1 MNIFIKIII
10 IIIFSIILNA
20 EKLVAAEKIKIGL
33 LVPLSGHHQTTG
45 KLILQSVR
53 LAINKINN
61 PDIEILP
68 KDTKADP
75 MVTFKAAKELGQN
88 GVKIIIGPVF
98 NQNLVYLDELKDI
111 IFLSL
116 TNKTIKNPKNVI
128 SVGINAYSQL
138 RAIINFQESNNLTE
152 TIFLLPKSD
161 YEDEIRKAIP
171 KTNIKIKK
179 LHIYDSD
186 PTKLTKQ
193 IENITKY
200 QERKLDLKREIE
212 KLKNSDVS
220 NKNRKIQKL
229 EKKDTLGKVN
239 FDSVIIADFDESL
252 KSITTS
258 LLYTD
263 VSPEEVYFITLN
275 QWFDIS
281 LLKEKSCQPL
291 YFPSIDKENYDKF
304 SKEYY
309 STFKEYPNQLSIIS
323 YDLIGLIYYLIYQND
338 FVIDKKL
345 FVRKNKF
352 KGKIGFFEIKENKI
366 SHILNIYKI
375 EDNNFKKI
383 F

>member
-10 IIIFSIILNA
+10 IIIFSIIFNA

-33 LVPLSGHHQTTG
+33 LVPLSGQHQTTG

-200 QERKLDLKREIE
+200 QERKLDLKREIK
-212 KLKNSDVS
+212 KLKNSDTL
-220 NKNRKIQKL
+220 NKNRKIQEL
-229 EKKDTLGKVN
+229 EKKDTLGKIN

-275 QWFDIS
+275 QWFDTS
-281 LLKEKSCQPL
+281 LLKEKSCQSL

-338 FVIDKKL
+338 FIIDKKL
-345 FVRKNKF
+345 FIRKNKF

>member
-10 IIIFSIILNA
+10 IIIFSIIFNA

-33 LVPLSGHHQTTG
+33 LLPLSGQHQTTG

-179 LHIYDSD
+179 LHIYDNN

-212 KLKNSDVS
+212 KLKNSDVP

-275 QWFDIS
+275 QWFDTS
-281 LLKEKSCQPL
+281 LLKEKSCQSL

-338 FVIDKKL
+338 FIIDKKL
-345 FVRKNKF
+345 FIRKNKF

>member
-33 LVPLSGHHQTTG
+33 LVPLSGQHKTTG
-45 KLILQSVR
+45 KLILQSIR

-161 YEDEIRKAIP
+161 YEDEIKKAIP

-179 LHIYDSD
+179 LYIYDTD

-200 QERKLDLKREIE
+200 QERKLDLKREIK
-212 KLKNSDVS
+212 KLKNSDVL
-220 NKNRKIQKL
+220 NKNRKIQEL

-263 VSPEEVYFITLN
+263 VSPKEVYFITLN
-275 QWFDIS
+275 QWFDTS

-338 FVIDKKL
+338 FIIDKKL
-345 FVRKNKF
+345 FIRKNKF

>member
-1 MNIFIKIII
+1 MKIFIKIII
-10 IIIFSIILNA
+10 IIIFSTILNA

-33 LVPLSGHHQTTG
+33 LIPLSGQHKNTG

-61 PDIEILP
+61 PNIEILP
-68 KDTKADP
+68 RDTKADP
-75 MVTFKAAKELGQN
+75 LATFEAAKQLGDN
-88 GVKIIIGPVF
+88 GIKIIIGPIF
-98 NQNLVYLDELKDI
+98 NQNLIYLNKLKNI

-128 SVGINAYSQL
+128 SVGINAHSQL
-138 RAIINFQESNNLTE
+138 RAIINFQELNNLTE

-179 LHIYDSD
+179 LHIYDSN

-200 QERKLDLKREIE
+200 QERKLDLKREIK
-212 KLKNSDVS
+212 KLKNSDTLYK
-220 NKNRKIQKL
+220 NKKIEEL
-229 EKKDTLGKVN
+229 EKKDTIGKVN

-263 VSPEEVYFITLN
+263 VSPKEVYFITLN
-275 QWFDIS
+275 QWFDTS
-281 LLKEKSCQPL
+281 LLKEKSTQPL
-291 YFPSIDKENYDKF
+291 YFPSIDKESYEEF
-304 SKEYY
+304 SKKYY
-309 STFKEYPNQLSIIS
+309 LTFKEYPNQLSILS
-323 YDLIGLIYYLIYQND
+323 YDLVGLIYYLIYQNN
-338 FVIDKKL
+338 FVIDEKL
-345 FVRKNKF
+345 FVRKNMF
-352 KGKIGFFEIKENKI
+352 KGKIGLFEIKKNKI
-366 SHILNIYKI
+366 SHILNFYKV

-383 F
+383 Y

>member
-33 LVPLSGHHQTTG
+33 LVPLSGQHQTTG

-212 KLKNSDVS
+212 KLKNSDVP

-263 VSPEEVYFITLN
+263 VSPEEIYFITLN
-275 QWFDIS
+275 QWFDTS
-281 LLKEKSCQPL
+281 LLKEKSCQSL

-338 FVIDKKL
+338 FIIDKKL
-345 FVRKNKF
+345 FIRKNKF

>member
-33 LVPLSGHHQTTG
+33 LVPLSGQHQTMG

-53 LAINKINN
+53 LAVNKINN

-88 GVKIIIGPVF
+88 GIKIIIGPVF

-171 KTNIKIKK
+171 QSNIKIKK
-179 LHIYDSD
+179 LYIYNND
-186 PTKLTKQ
+186 PTKLTKY
-193 IENITKY
+193 IEKITKY
-200 QERKLDLKREIE
+200 PERKLDLKKEIE
-212 KLKNSDVS
+212 KLKNSNIA
-220 NKNRKIQKL
+220 NKDKKIAKL
-229 EKKDTLGKVN
+229 EKKDTIGKIN

-263 VSPEEVYFITLN
+263 VSPKKIYFITLN
-275 QWFDIS
+275 QWFDNS
-281 LLKEKSCQPL
+281 LLKEKSTQPL
-291 YFPSIDKENYDKF
+291 YFPSIDKKNYEDF

-309 STFKEYPNQLSIIS
+309 STYEEYPNQLSILS
-323 YDLIGLIYYLIYQND
+323 YDLVGLIYYLTYQNN
-338 FVIDKKL
+338 FIIDEKL
-345 FVRKNKF
+345 FIKKNKF
-352 KGKIGFFEIKENKI
+352 KGKIGIFEINKNKI
-366 SHILNIYKI
+366 NHVLNFYKI
-375 EDNNFKKI
+375 EDKEFKKI

>member
-33 LVPLSGHHQTTG
+33 LVPLSGQHQTTG
-45 KLILQSVR
+45 KLILQSIR

-179 LHIYDSD
+179 LYIYDSD

-212 KLKNSDVS
+212 KLKNSDVP

-263 VSPEEVYFITLN
+263 VSPEEIYFITLN
-275 QWFDIS
+275 QWFDTS
-281 LLKEKSCQPL
+281 LLKEKSCQAL

-338 FVIDKKL
+338 FIIDKKL
-345 FVRKNKF
+345 FIRKNKF

>member
-33 LVPLSGHHQTTG
+33 LVPLSGQHQTTG

-88 GVKIIIGPVF
+88 GIKIIIGPVF

-212 KLKNSDVS
+212 KLKNSDVP

-263 VSPEEVYFITLN
+263 VSPKEVYFITLN
-275 QWFDIS
+275 QWFDTS
-281 LLKEKSCQPL
+281 LLKEKSCQSL

-338 FVIDKKL
+338 FIIDKKL
-345 FVRKNKF
+345 FIRKNKF

>member
-10 IIIFSIILNA
+10 IIIFSIIFNA

-33 LVPLSGHHQTTG
+33 LVPLSGQHQTTG

-98 NQNLVYLDELKDI
+98 NQNLIYLDELKDI

-179 LHIYDSD
+179 LHIYDNN

-212 KLKNSDVS
+212 KLKNSDVP

-275 QWFDIS
+275 QWFDTS
-281 LLKEKSCQPL
+281 LLKEKSCQSL

-309 STFKEYPNQLSIIS
+309 STFKEYPNPLSIIS

-338 FVIDKKL
+338 FIIDKKL
-345 FVRKNKF
+345 FIRKNKF

>member
-33 LVPLSGHHQTTG
+33 LVPLSGQHQTTG

-88 GVKIIIGPVF
+88 GIKIIIGPVF

-161 YEDEIRKAIP
+161 YEDEIKKAIP

-212 KLKNSDVS
+212 KLKNSDVP

-275 QWFDIS
+275 QWFDTS
-281 LLKEKSCQPL
+281 LLKEKSCQSL

-338 FVIDKKL
+338 FIIDKKL
-345 FVRKNKF
+345 FIRKNKF

>member
-33 LVPLSGHHQTTG
+33 LVPLSGQHQTTG

-88 GVKIIIGPVF
+88 GIKIIIGPVF

-138 RAIINFQESNNLTE
+138 RAIINFQELNNLTE

-179 LHIYDSD
+179 LHIYDSN

-212 KLKNSDVS
+212 KLKNSDVP

-275 QWFDIS
+275 QWFDTS
-281 LLKEKSCQPL
+281 LLKEKSCQSL

-338 FVIDKKL
+338 FIIDKKL
-345 FVRKNKF
+345 FIRKNKF

>member
-10 IIIFSIILNA
+10 IIIFSIILNT

-33 LVPLSGHHQTTG
+33 LVPLSGQHQTTG
-45 KLILQSVR
+45 KLILQSIR

-61 PDIEILP
+61 PTIEILP

-138 RAIINFQESNNLTE
+138 RAIINFQELNNLTE

-161 YEDEIRKAIP
+161 YEDEIKKAIP
-171 KTNIKIKK
+171 KTNIKVKK

-212 KLKNSDVS
+212 KLKNSDVP

-275 QWFDIS
+275 QWFDTS
-281 LLKEKSCQPL
+281 LLKEKSCQSL

-338 FVIDKKL
+338 FIIDKKL
-345 FVRKNKF
+345 FIRKNKF

>member
-10 IIIFSIILNA
+10 IIIFSVILNA

-33 LVPLSGHHQTTG
+33 LVPLSGQHQTTG
-45 KLILQSVR
+45 KLILQSIR

-179 LHIYDSD
+179 LHIYDSN

-220 NKNRKIQKL
+220 NKNKKIQKL

-338 FVIDKKL
+338 FIIDKKL
-345 FVRKNKF
+345 FIRKNKF

>member
-1 MNIFIKIII
+1 M
-10 IIIFSIILNA
+10 
-20 EKLVAAEKIKIGL
+20 
-33 LVPLSGHHQTTG
+33 VPLSGQHKNVG
-45 KLILQSVR
+45 KLIVQSIR
-53 LAINKINN
+53 LAINKINDSN
-61 PDIEILP
+61 LEILP
-68 KDTKADP
+68 KDTRADP
-75 MVTFKAAKELGQN
+75 TATLKAAKELGQN

-98 NQNLVYLDELKDI
+98 NQNLIYLDELKDI
-111 IFLSL
+111 VFLSL

-212 KLKNSDVS
+212 KLKNSDVP

-263 VSPEEVYFITLN
+263 VSPKEVYFITLN
-275 QWFDIS
+275 QWFDTS

-304 SKEYY
+304 FKEYY
-309 STFKEYPNQLSIIS
+309 SIFKEYPNQLSIIS

-338 FVIDKKL
+338 FIIDKKL
-345 FVRKNKF
+345 FIRKNKF

-366 SHILNIYKI
+366 NHILNIYKI

>member
-33 LVPLSGHHQTTG
+33 LVPLSGQHQTTG

-88 GVKIIIGPVF
+88 GIKIIIGPVF

-179 LHIYDSD
+179 LHIYDSN

-212 KLKNSDVS
+212 KLKNSDVP

-263 VSPEEVYFITLN
+263 VFPEEVYFITLN
-275 QWFDIS
+275 QWFDAS

-338 FVIDKKL
+338 FIIDKKL
-345 FVRKNKF
+345 FIRKNKF

>member
-33 LVPLSGHHQTTG
+33 LVPLSGQHQTTG

-75 MVTFKAAKELGQN
+75 MVTFKAAKKLGQN
-88 GVKIIIGPVF
+88 GIKIIIGPVF
-98 NQNLVYLDELKDI
+98 NQNLVYLDKLNDI

-138 RAIINFQESNNLTE
+138 RAIINFQELNNLTE

-161 YEDEIRKAIP
+161 YEDEIKKAIP

-179 LHIYDSD
+179 LYIYDSN

-212 KLKNSDVS
+212 KLKNSDVP

-275 QWFDIS
+275 QWFDTS
-281 LLKEKSCQPL
+281 LLKEKCCQSL

-338 FVIDKKL
+338 FIIDKKL
-345 FVRKNKF
+345 FIRKNKF